1 MRADTGRG
9 FWPPLPPHR
18 VANWVAARIGAVR
31 WRCGALA
38 VRCRGGAVPWR
49 CSAVAAALCGAA
61 HRCANEMIG
70 EIAMWE
76 IMVDDAF

>member
-1 MRADTGRG
+1 VAVQCRG
-9 FWPPLPPHR
+9 
-18 VANWVAARIGAVR
+18 GAVP
-31 WRCGALA
+31 WRCGAVA
-38 VRCRGGAVPWR
+38 VQCRGGAVPWR